1 MYIVLL
7 RYIVGLSICYLYL
20 FSHKKHFIEG
30 HFEKTE
36 TILLLKVHLFCFLTF
51 YEQIK

>member
-30 HFEKTE
+30 HFEKNRND
-36 TILLLKVHLFCFLTF
+36 LTF
-51 YEQIK
+51 KSSSFLFSNFL